1 MKPAALFATTSLL
14 LVLVA
19 SAALSFPPASSAPAQ
34 PQNPSSSVPPMSG
47 PPPGAPVPPDG
58 PRHLPVEALLA
69 SMQAADSIQVGRV
82 AVIWRD
88 TVDAKGE
95 PTKYPYT
102 ERVGM
107 VRVGKSW
114 MTRFTNALV
123 TTSTNLSDQL
133 CPPPVQQ
140 DDGRQPWM
148 TTVLWFSS
156 KSRGQAYLNFLEG
169 CGFAGVGGRIPGG
182 LWIDDKAD
190 TLLGMMREALPADTV
205 IASFRVA
212 RRAAVL
218 AAGGGEPLPKFGD
231 FVRVDS
237 LPVPVKKVAPTYPE
251 AARTAGL
258 EGTVIVQVLVGKDGR
273 VKDMKLAQS
282 VTGLDAPAL
291 VAVRQWEFQP
301 ATREKKPVAV
311 WGAVPV
317 EFKLK

>member
-14 LVLVA
+14 IVLAA
-19 SAALSFPPASSAPAQ
+19 SAALSFPPASSAPAT
-34 PQNPSSSVPPMSG
+34 PQNPSSAAPPMSG
-47 PPPGAPVPPDG
+47 PPPGAPVPPEG
-58 PRHLPVEALLA
+58 PRHLPIEALLN

-95 PTKYPYT
+95 KTRFPYT

-107 VRVGKSW
+107 VRMGKSW

-123 TTSTNLSDQL
+123 STSTNLSDEL

-140 DDGRQPWM
+140 EGVPEPWM
-148 TTVLWFSS
+148 TTVIWFSS
-156 KSRGQAYLNFLEG
+156 KSRGQTYLNFFEG

-182 LWIDDKAD
+182 FWIDENAD

-205 IASFRVA
+205 IMNFRAA

-218 AAGGGEPLPKFGD
+218 AAGGGEPLPRFGEN
-231 FVRVDS
+231 VRVDS
-237 LPVPVKKVAPTYPE
+237 LPVPSKKVAPTYPE
-251 AARTAGL
+251 AARAAGL
-258 EGTVIVQVLVGKDGR
+258 EGTVIVQALVGKDGR

-282 VTGLDAPAL
+282 VNGLDASAL
-291 VAVRQWEFQP
+291 MAVRQWEFQP
-301 ATREKKPVAV
+301 ATRDKKPVAV
-311 WGAVPV
+311 WVAVPV

>member
-19 SAALSFPPASSAPAQ
+19 SAALSFPPASSAPAT
-34 PQNPSSSVPPMSG
+34 PQNPSSATPPMSG

-58 PRHLPVEALLA
+58 PRHLPIEALLA

-95 PTKYPYT
+95 KTRFPYT
-102 ERVGM
+102 ERLGM

-123 TTSTNLSDQL
+123 SPSTNLSDEL
-133 CPPPVQQ
+133 CPPPVQAP
-140 DDGRQPWM
+140 DGLQPWM
-148 TTVLWFSS
+148 TTVIWFSS
-156 KSRGQAYLNFLEG
+156 KSRGQTYLNFFEG

-182 LWIDDKAD
+182 FWIDDNAD

-205 IASFRVA
+205 ITNFRAA

-218 AAGGGEPLPKFGD
+218 AAGGGEPLPKFGET
-231 FVRVDS
+231 VRVDS
-237 LPVPVKKVAPTYPE
+237 LPVPVKKVAPAYPE
-251 AARTAGL
+251 AARAAGL
-258 EGTVIVQVLVGKDGR
+258 EGTVIVQALVGKDGR

-282 VTGLDAPAL
+282 VNGLDAPAL

-301 ATREKKPVAV
+301 ATRDHKPVAV
-311 WGAVPV
+311 WVAVPV